1 MSKRSLAMQT
11 RKSQLAAANRSQAVI
26 AKLRPKVTRTGDART
41 QGEVVLTVLTMATA
55 ATLGLYFIRSIVG
68 PVFLA
73 LTLVITVRPGVQWL
87 VKKGLPRWLAAT
99 TGILVIYAFIAAM
112 VVAMVVA
119 ISQFAMILPDYASKF
134 TGLFDQVMRSVK
146 RFGVDEDWL
155 LQQARAFDTSKLLNL
170 AQSVVDSV
178 TSTGSLMLL
187 MLLTVFFLAFDTSS
201 VAVRARSLR
210 VLKPG
215 IYDAVA
221 HFCGAVRSYWMVST
235 IFGLIVAVFDVIALW
250 ILGVPLAITW
260 GVLSFITNYVPN
272 IGFVLGVIP
281 PALLALVADGP
292 WTALWVVVAYSVLN
306 FVIQSLVQPKFTGDA
321 VGLNTTT
328 SFLSL
333 AFWTMVIGGLGSI
346 LAVPL
351 TLFAKCVLIDSD
363 PRSRWLSVF
372 LTAGDEP
379 FSEPDRVE
387 EDLLSATK

>member
-26 AKLRPKVTRTGDART
+26 AKLRPKVTRTGDTRT

-87 VKKGLPRWLAAT
+87 TRKGLPRWLAAT

-119 ISQFAMILPDYASKF
+119 ISQFAVILPDYASRF
-134 TGLFDQVMRSVK
+134 TGL
-146 RFGVDEDWL
+146 DEDWL

-201 VAVRARSLR
+201 LAVRARSLR

-292 WTALWVVVAYSVLN
+292 WTALWVVVAYSMLN
-306 FVIQSLVQPKFTGDA
+306 LVIQSLVQPKFTGDA

-387 EDLLSATK
+387 QDLLSATQ

>member
-11 RKSQLAAANRSQAVI
+11 RKSQLAAANRSQAAI
-26 AKLRPKVTRTGDART
+26 AKLRPKVTRTGDTRT

-87 VKKGLPRWLAAT
+87 ARKGLPRWLAAT

-119 ISQFAMILPDYASKF
+119 ISQFAMILPDYASRF

-221 HFCGAVRSYWMVST
+221 HFCRAVRSYWMVST

-281 PALLALVADGP
+281 PALLALALTGSDSARQPSAVSEAAAGEPLASCGFSSDSTSSSDAGGSG
-292 WTALWVVVAYSVLN
+292 TA
-306 FVIQSLVQPKFTGDA
+306 
-321 VGLNTTT
+321 
-328 SFLSL
+328 
-333 AFWTMVIGGLGSI
+333 
-346 LAVPL
+346 
-351 TLFAKCVLIDSD
+351 
-363 PRSRWLSVF
+363 R
-372 LTAGDEP
+372 
-379 FSEPDRVE
+379 
-387 EDLLSATK
+387 

>member
-1 MSKRSLAMQT
+1 M
-11 RKSQLAAANRSQAVI
+11 
-26 AKLRPKVTRTGDART
+26 
-41 QGEVVLTVLTMATA
+41 
-55 ATLGLYFIRSIVG
+55 GLYFIRSIVG

-87 VKKGLPRWLAAT
+87 ARKGLPRWLAAT

-112 VVAMVVA
+112 VMAMVVA
-119 ISQFAMILPDYASKF
+119 ISQFAMILPDYASRF

-155 LQQARAFDTSKLLNL
+155 LQQARAFDSSKLLNL

-221 HFCGAVRSYWMVST
+221 SFCGAVRSYWMVST

-292 WTALWVVVAYSVLN
+292 WTALWVVVAYSMLN

-387 EDLLSATK
+387 QDLLSATK

>member
-11 RKSQLAAANRSQAVI
+11 RKSQLTAANRSQAVI
-26 AKLRPKVTRTGDART
+26 AKLRPKVTRTGDTRT

-87 VKKGLPRWLAAT
+87 ARKGLPRWLAAT

-119 ISQFAMILPDYASKF
+119 ISQFAMILPDYASRF
-134 TGLFDQVMRSVK
+134 TGFFDQLMRSVK

-221 HFCGAVRSYWMVST
+221 SFCRAVRSYWMVST

-281 PALLALVADGP
+281 PALLALVTDGP

-387 EDLLSATK
+387 QDLLSATK

>member
-1 MSKRSLAMQT
+1 MQT
-11 RKSQLAAANRSQAVI
+11 RKSQLTAANRSQAVI
-26 AKLRPKVTRTGDART
+26 AKLRPKVTRTGDTRT

-87 VKKGLPRWLAAT
+87 ARKGLPRWLAAT

-119 ISQFAMILPDYASKF
+119 ISQFAMILPDYASRF
-134 TGLFDQVMRSVK
+134 TGFFDQLMRSVK

-221 HFCGAVRSYWMVST
+221 SFCRAVRSYWMVST

-281 PALLALVADGP
+281 PALLALVTDGP

-387 EDLLSATK
+387 QDLLSATK

>member
-1 MSKRSLAMQT
+1 MQT

-26 AKLRPKVTRTGDART
+26 AKLRPKVTRTGDTRT

-87 VKKGLPRWLAAT
+87 ARKGLPRWLAAT

-112 VVAMVVA
+112 LVAMVVA
-119 ISQFAMILPDYASKF
+119 ISQFAMILPDYASRF
-134 TGLFDQVMRSVK
+134 TGFFDQLMRSVK

-210 VLKPG
+210 VIKPG

-221 HFCGAVRSYWMVST
+221 SFCRAVRSYWMVST

-281 PALLALVADGP
+281 PALLALVTDGP

>member
-11 RKSQLAAANRSQAVI
+11 RKSQLTAANRSQAAI
-26 AKLRPKVTRTGDART
+26 AKLHPKATRTGDART

-87 VKKGLPRWLAAT
+87 ARKGLPRWLAAT

-119 ISQFAMILPDYASKF
+119 ISQFAMILPDYASRF

-221 HFCGAVRSYWMVST
+221 SFCGAVRSYWMVST

-292 WTALWVVVAYSVLN
+292 LWVVVAYSMLN

-387 EDLLSATK
+387 QDLLSATK

>member
-11 RKSQLAAANRSQAVI
+11 RKSQLTAANRSQAAI
-26 AKLRPKVTRTGDART
+26 AKLHPKATRTGDTRT

-87 VKKGLPRWLAAT
+87 AKGLPRWLAAT

-119 ISQFAMILPDYASKF
+119 ISQFAMILPDYASRF

-221 HFCGAVRSYWMVST
+221 HFCRAVRSYWMVST

-292 WTALWVVVAYSVLN
+292 WTAMWVVVAYSLLN

-387 EDLLSATK
+387 EDLLSATR

>member
-11 RKSQLAAANRSQAVI
+11 RKSQLTAANRSQAAI
-26 AKLRPKVTRTGDART
+26 AKLHPKATRTGDTRT

-87 VKKGLPRWLAAT
+87 ARKGLPRWLAAT

-119 ISQFAMILPDYASKF
+119 ISQFAMILPDYASRF

-155 LQQARAFDTSKLLNL
+155 LQQARAFDSSKLLNL

-221 HFCGAVRSYWMVST
+221 HFCRAVRSYWMVST
-235 IFGLIVAVFDVIALW
+235 IFGW

-292 WTALWVVVAYSVLN
+292 WTALWVVVAYSMLN

-387 EDLLSATK
+387 QDLLSATK

>member
-26 AKLRPKVTRTGDART
+26 AKLRPKATRTGDART

-119 ISQFAMILPDYASKF
+119 ISQFAMILPDYASRF

-170 AQSVVDSV
+170 AQSV
-178 TSTGSLMLL
+178 
-187 MLLTVFFLAFDTSS
+187 TVFFLAFDTSS

-292 WTALWVVVAYSVLN
+292 WTALWVVVAYSLLN
-306 FVIQSLVQPKFTGDA
+306 FVIQSLIQPKFTGDA

-387 EDLLSATK
+387 QDLLSATK

>member
-1 MSKRSLAMQT
+1 MQT
-11 RKSQLAAANRSQAVI
+11 RKSQLAAANRSQAAI
-26 AKLRPKVTRTGDART
+26 AKLRPKVTRTGDTRT

-68 PVFLA
+68 PVFLS

-99 TGILVIYAFIAAM
+99 TGILAIYVFIAAM
-112 VVAMVVA
+112 VVAMGVA
-119 ISQFAMILPDYASKF
+119 ISRFAMILPDYASKF

-155 LQQARAFDTSKLLNL
+155 LQQARAFDSSKLLNL

-215 IYDAVA
+215 IYDAV
-221 HFCGAVRSYWMVST
+221 RSYWMVST
-235 IFGLIVAVFDVIALW
+235 IFGLLVAVFDVIALW

-292 WTALWVVVAYSVLN
+292 WTALWVVVAYSLLN

-346 LAVPL
+346 LAVLL

-387 EDLLSATK
+387 QDLLSATK